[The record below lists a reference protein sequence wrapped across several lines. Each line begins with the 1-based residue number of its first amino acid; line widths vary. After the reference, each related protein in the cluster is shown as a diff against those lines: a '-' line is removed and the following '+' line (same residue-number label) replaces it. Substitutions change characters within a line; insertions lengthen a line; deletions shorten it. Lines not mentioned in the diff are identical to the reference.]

1 MKLIAEFNEQNVQC
15 IVEKNEQ
22 GEKSYVIEG
31 VFAQAEQKNR
41 NGRIYPKKTMER
53 AVNKYVEEQVSK
65 NRAVGELNHQ
75 KVQQSTSTKFRISS
89 LIFVSKAMM

>member
-53 AVNKYVEEQVSK
+53 AVNKYV
-65 NRAVGELNHQ
+65 
-75 KVQQSTSTKFRISS
+75 
-89 LIFVSKAMM
+89 